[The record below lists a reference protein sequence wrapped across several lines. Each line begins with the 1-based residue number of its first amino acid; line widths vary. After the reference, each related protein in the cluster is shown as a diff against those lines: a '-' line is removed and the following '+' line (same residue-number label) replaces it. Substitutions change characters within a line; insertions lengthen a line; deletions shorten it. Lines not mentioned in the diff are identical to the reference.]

1 MILLGSTV
9 AIFFALHCIIFLSH
23 LCSRCNDLISYKKV
37 RLSQKNVHVSVV
49 NLCAVMLC
57 LNISTRRVCVLLE
70 VDGQRVIAG
79 MCVVVMTRGRFQE
92 DKSHSPLSTSSST
105 TRDR

>member
-1 MILLGSTV
+1 M
-9 AIFFALHCIIFLSH
+9 
-23 LCSRCNDLISYKKV
+23 

-57 LNISTRRVCVLLE
+57 INISTLRVCVLLE

-79 MCVVVMTRGRFQE
+79 MCVVVMTLGRFQE

>member
-1 MILLGSTV
+1 MLLFSTKKSE
-9 AIFFALHCIIFLSH
+9 ALST
-23 LCSRCNDLISYKKV
+23 
-37 RLSQKNVHVSVV
+37 NVHASVV
-49 NLCAVMLC
+49 NSCAVMLC
-57 LNISTRRVCVLLE
+57 LNISIRRVCVLLE

-79 MCVVVMTRGRFQE
+79 MCVVVMTVGRFQE